1 MDIYQILTFIFS
13 FVIIFLIIL
22 AIALNKT
29 SRSRIKSL
37 EDNIN
42 ILNISF
48 KELENKEKNALKLL
62 EIIIDKIPYGI
73 ILLDR
78 QSKIFKL
85 NESTASMFYLDRNK
99 VTGSKTIFVFNN
111 KNLED
116 LISDALA
123 NNLARRKEIIFY
135 GEEDKNIEVEA
146 VPVDFYN
153 CSMLLLLRNIT
164 QETEFSRLRSQFVA
178 NVSHEMRTPLTSI
191 KGYLETITENVF
203 EDRALLKKYLSKTL
217 EEVERLYILIEDLLN
232 LSSIEHK
239 RNVLIGQRIN
249 VIPVISD
256 TISSLDFLAEKNDIN
271 ISFIHSH
278 AIIEMFTDE
287 ELFRQ
292 LVRNMIE
299 NSIFH
304 GGKGIELK
312 ISIEKNDS
320 NIILT
325 FKDNGAGIEKKD
337 IPYVFQRFYRGKNNY
352 APGKTGSGLGLSI
365 VKHITELHRGTV
377 EISSIPGKETI
388 FKFIFPL

>member
-37 EDNIN
+37 EGNIN
-42 ILNISF
+42 ILDTSL
-48 KELENKEKNALKLL
+48 KELKSKEKNSLKLL

-78 QSKIFKL
+78 QLKILKL
-85 NESTASMFYLDRNK
+85 NENTASMFYLDKDK
-99 VTGSKTIFVFNN
+99 VAGLKTIFVFNN

-123 NNLARRKEIIFY
+123 NNSARRKEITFY
-135 GEEDKNIEVEA
+135 GEEDKNVEVEA
-146 VPVDFYN
+146 VPVDFHN
-153 CSMLLLLRNIT
+153 CSILLLLRNIT
-164 QETEFSRLRSQFVA
+164 QEAEFSRLRSQFVA

-203 EDRALLKKYLSKTL
+203 EDKALLKKYLSKTL
-217 EEVERLYILIEDLLN
+217 EEVQRLYVLIEDLLN

-239 RNVLIGQRIN
+239 RNMLIGQSIN
-249 VIPVISD
+249 VVPVISD
-256 TISSLDFLAEKNDIN
+256 TISSLGFLAEKNDIN
-271 ISFIHSH
+271 ISFSYSH
-278 AIIEMFTDE
+278 DIIEMLTDE

-299 NSIFH
+299 NSLFH
-304 GGKGIELK
+304 GGKGIEIK
-312 ISIEKNDS
+312 ISIGKNDS
-320 NIILT
+320 NIVLIFT
-325 FKDNGAGIEKKD
+325 DNGAGIEKKD
-337 IPYVFQRFYRGKNNY
+337 IPYVFQRFYRGKNTY
-352 APGKTGSGLGLSI
+352 ASAKPGSGLGLSI
-365 VKHITELHRGTV
+365 VKHITELHRGAV
-377 EISSIPGKETI
+377 EISSVPGKETM
-388 FKFIFPL
+388 FKFIFPV